1 MIIKYFEVN
10 KVIKNSINLFLF
22 YGKNEGLQNE
32 TIENNFI
39 KKFNGII
46 NKYEE
51 SEFINNFDTIID
63 EMLTKSLFDNRKII
77 IVSRTTDKI
86 IKHIEEVLKK
96 DFEDVKIIFKSGMLE
111 KKSKLRNYLEKND
124 KAYVVP
130 FYEDNLKSLSNIV
143 IDFINKN
150 KIRISTES
158 VNLLISRAR
167 GDRDNLKTE
176 LEKILNYSKTK
187 KKIDFEIVKKL
198 TNVSENINVSELADS
213 FLIRNKKNIVKIL
226 NENNFSNED
235 CVLILRTILIKSK
248 RLMGIIE
255 KLKVSK
261 NIDEVISLTKP
272 PIFWKDKE
280 NVKMQANNWSLN
292 DLKNKIFQI
301 NEIEAL
307 VKTNSKNSLNLL
319 SDFIINT

>member
-39 KKFNGII
+39 KKFNGVI

-51 SEFINNFDTIID
+51 SEFINNFDTIIN

-86 IKHIEEVLKK
+86 IKYIEEVLNKN
-96 DFEDVKIIFKSGMLE
+96 FEDVKIIFKSGMLE

>member
-39 KKFNGII
+39 KKFNGVI

-51 SEFINNFDTIID
+51 SEFINNFDTIIN

-86 IKHIEEVLKK
+86 IKYIEEVLNKN
-96 DFEDVKIIFKSGMLE
+96 FEDVKIIFKSGMLE

-198 TNVSENINVSELADS
+198 TNVSENINVSELADR

-248 RLMGIIE
+248 RLMRIIE
-255 KLKVSK
+255 KLEVSK

>member
-39 KKFNGII
+39 KKFNGVI

-51 SEFINNFDTIID
+51 SEFINNFDTIIN

-86 IKHIEEVLKK
+86 IKYIEEVLNKN
-96 DFEDVKIIFKSGMLE
+96 FEDVKIIFKSGMLE
-111 KKSKLRNYLEKND
+111 KKSKLRNYLKKND

-248 RLMGIIE
+248 RLMRIIE
-255 KLKVSK
+255 KLEVSK

>member
-39 KKFNGII
+39 KKFNGVI

-51 SEFINNFDTIID
+51 SEFINNFDTIIN

-86 IKHIEEVLKK
+86 IKYIEEVLNKN
-96 DFEDVKIIFKSGMLE
+96 FEDVKIIFKSGMLE

-248 RLMGIIE
+248 RLMRIIE
-255 KLKVSK
+255 KLEVSK